1 MSIYLWYY
9 FVSFETI
16 YLSIYLCMYLFIYV
30 LKYIYLS
37 IYIYLFIY
45 MCACVP
51 QCVHFLSGF
60 VWKWRNLPKISW
72 WIIHFPVKQRDLR
85 GVFDPIQTGP
95 VGTSRGTVR
104 AWANS
109 TADLGSWEVRWS
121 PNWQGHALV
130 FRPGRSHH
138 AGNVLDVRYGGV
150 LNGGTPIAGWFMM
163 VNPKHV
169 QQIGLGRRHRKP
181 WFSPFKC
188 VFSCKCSLQFRE
200 RFHFWMIHPITV
212 IHVNY
217 LIFFP
222 IS

>member
-1 MSIYLWYY
+1 MSIYLCIILFHLKLSIYL
-9 FVSFETI
+9 FI
-16 YLSIYLCMYLFIYV
+16 YLSIYLF
-30 LKYIYLS
+30 IYLS
-37 IYIYLFIY
+37 IYLYVCVCVCAFFIWVCLKMTY
-45 MCACVP
+45 
-51 QCVHFLSGF
+51 
-60 VWKWRNLPKISW
+60 LPKISW

-85 GVFDPIQTGP
+85 GIFDPIQTGP
-95 VGTSRGTVR
+95 VGTRKPRHSSG
-104 AWANS
+104 
-109 TADLGSWEVRWS
+109 LGKQYCWLGLVGGEVK
-121 PNWQGHALV
+121 PNWQGTHWFPSWPFTAW
-130 FRPGRSHH
+130 H

-150 LNGGTPIAGWFMM
+150 LNGKTPIAGWFMM
-163 VNPKHV
+163 ENPKHI

>member
-1 MSIYLWYY
+1 
-9 FVSFETI
+9 
-16 YLSIYLCMYLFIYV
+16 MYLFIYV

-37 IYIYLFIY
+37 IYISIYLYVCMCPTVCAFFIWVCLKMTY
-45 MCACVP
+45 
-51 QCVHFLSGF
+51 
-60 VWKWRNLPKISW
+60 LPKISW

-121 PNWQGHALV
+121 PTDKARTG

>member
-1 MSIYLWYY
+1 MFLTQFRQAPW
-9 FVSFETI
+9 
-16 YLSIYLCMYLFIYV
+16 
-30 LKYIYLS
+30 
-37 IYIYLFIY
+37 
-45 MCACVP
+45 VP
-51 QCVHFLSGF
+51 A
-60 VWKWRNLPKISW
+60 
-72 WIIHFPVKQRDLR
+72 
-85 GVFDPIQTGP
+85 
-95 VGTSRGTVR
+95 SRGTVR

-121 PNWQGHALV
+121 PTDKARTG

-150 LNGGTPIAGWFMM
+150 LNGKTPIAGWFMM
-163 VNPKHV
+163 ENPKHI

-217 LIFFP
+217 LIFSPYHKPQMAKKKLYFSTP
-222 IS
+222 IIPDSQKMKVPCHAKIPDLQRGVEHLTW